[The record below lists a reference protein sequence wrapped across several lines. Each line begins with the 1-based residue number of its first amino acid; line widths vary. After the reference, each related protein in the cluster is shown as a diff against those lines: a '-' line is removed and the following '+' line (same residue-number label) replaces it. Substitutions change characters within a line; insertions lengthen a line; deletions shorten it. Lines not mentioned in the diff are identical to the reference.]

1 MTKMENWQLLPV
13 CSKEAEGLDIILTCD
28 GAASVGQ
35 VGHEAAKKL
44 TREVEGARMCC
55 ATAIAAESKPHMDIA
70 KRARKL
76 IVINGCQNRCASK
89 VMERLNIDITYEITI
104 TNEEVNKK
112 PTLDFDEKDV
122 ERISKKIAK
131 DVSKLPKRNK
141 R

>member
-1 MTKMENWQLLPV
+1 
-13 CSKEAEGLDIILTCD
+13 
-28 GAASVGQ
+28 
-35 VGHEAAKKL
+35 
-44 TREVEGARMCC
+44 
-55 ATAIAAESKPHMDIA
+55 
-70 KRARKL
+70 
-76 IVINGCQNRCASK
+76 
-89 VMERLNIDITYEITI
+89 MERLNIDITYEITI